1 MAQYIVRV
9 VLHEKNHD
17 HPDYTKLHAAMKS
30 AGFSQQISDPHGKWF
45 HLPPAE
51 YRADTIQ
58 TRSQVCTAA
67 KNAANTVTRNNG
79 VLVTEGYCTWDGLK
93 PA

>member
-9 VLHEKNHD
+9 VLHGKNHD

-30 AGFSQQISDPHGKWF
+30 AGFSQVISDSGGNWF

-51 YRADTIQ
+51 YRADTTQ
-58 TRSQVCTAA
+58 TRTQVCNAA
-67 KNAANTVTRNNG
+67 KGAANTVTQSNG
-79 VLVTEGYCTWDGLK
+79 VLVTEGYCLWDGLIRV
-93 PA
+93 